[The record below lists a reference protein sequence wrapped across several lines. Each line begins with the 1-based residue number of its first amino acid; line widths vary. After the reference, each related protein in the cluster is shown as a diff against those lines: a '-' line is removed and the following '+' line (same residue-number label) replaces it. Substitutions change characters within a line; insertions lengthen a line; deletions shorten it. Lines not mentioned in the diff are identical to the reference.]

1 MSFIPSAG
9 FTRNPMTKDNAK
21 IVEILSR
28 AEETL
33 KTARHGLDDL
43 ANADRSRRFTGL
55 RNLIVFGRSFTW
67 VLQNLRSVIP
77 ASFDEWYKPEQE
89 NMVKDPLMRY
99 FIDAR
104 NELEKQGK
112 LSVATSAAIHSFS
125 PYTDMKKFGTPPIG
139 AKSFFVGDSL
149 GGTGWEVELAN
160 GRTEKYYVA
169 LPNSIGEVKQHF
181 VNFPEA
187 KAPELAG
194 KSIDVICALY
204 LERLDALLERARQ
217 YFLHEQPREKIGSKR
232 LPPYL
237 RVVK

>member
-1 MSFIPSAG
+1 
-9 FTRNPMTKDNAK
+9 MTKDNAK
-21 IVEILSR
+21 IAEILRR

-43 ANADRSRRFTGL
+43 VNEDKSRRFTGL

-67 VLQNLRSVIP
+67 VLQNLRSAIP
-77 ASFDEWYKPEQE
+77 ESFDEWYKPEQE
-89 NMVKDPLMRY
+89 KMVMDPLMRY

-112 LSVATSAAIHSFS
+112 LSVATNATIHSFS
-125 PYTDMKKFGTPPIG
+125 PHTDMKKFGRPPVG
-139 AKSFFVGDSL
+139 ATSFFIGDSL
-149 GGTGWEVELAN
+149 GGTGWEVELAD
-160 GRTEKYYVA
+160 GKSEKYYVA
-169 LPNSIGEVKQHF
+169 LLDSIGEVTQHF

-194 KSIDVICALY
+194 KSVDVICTLY
-204 LERLDALLERARQ
+204 LERLDALLERARHN
-217 YFLHEQPREKIGSKR
+217 FLDEQPREKIGSKQ
-232 LPPYL
+232 LPSYL